1 MSKVFLLLYFVLLS
15 IVVNGQEQTWSLQ
28 RCVTTGLANNRA
40 IQIQQLELVRARKN
54 YQHPLETLL
63 PAVSAGLSHS
73 YNFGSTIDPA
83 TNGRVSSD
91 IQYDNF
97 NISANVALINF
108 SNIAESAKNRLAI
121 DLQKATEEVVAYE
134 YKLELLALY
143 FEALYT
149 QELVK
154 IQQEQL
160 QNTGMS
166 LQRVED
172 EYNLGKR
179 PKSDWYDMQLSYTGE
194 LNSYKETEQ
203 TLKIQKLQLFQ
214 LMNVVLEV
222 DKVQLSDAIEMKL
235 NNVSDAEVNNP
246 ILTQSKLQVQLS
258 EKDVTIAK
266 AALLPQID
274 AFYTFSTFYYKDL
287 NPLAGQTVETFENQI
302 NFNKNNQVGLQ
313 LTIPV
318 FNGFR
323 NSRGIKMANI
333 QSEERRIEKEMTDIK
348 WKQDIAIE
356 ETKVSQYLIMNSGL
370 AETLQYA
377 QKSFETSQA
386 KFESNKIEA
395 ITLNAVKNQLLAA
408 QYNVVKN
415 RLQLQYTQLKIS
427 LLKKNNF

>member
-28 RCVTTGLANNRA
+28 RCVATGLANNRA

-97 NISANVALINF
+97 NVSANVALINF

-222 DKVQLSDAIEMKL
+222 DKVQLSDAIEMKQ

-246 ILTQSKLQVQLS
+246 ILTQSKLQLQLS
-258 EKDVTIAK
+258 EKDVAIAK

-313 LTIPV
+313 LTVPV

-323 NSRGIKMANI
+323 NSRGIKMAKI

-356 ETKVSQYLIMNSGL
+356 ETKVSQYLIMNTGL

-395 ITLNAVKNQLLAA
+395 ITLNVVKNQLLAA